1 VTYEPAPTATG
12 VIVTG
17 AARGLGKAIATRFA
31 EDGQHVV
38 ALDLAPEV
46 EQVVEGLGA
55 GHAALVGDAGDPDL
69 LEQACRRAAELGGG
83 LRSLVVNAGVAS
95 PGESV
100 DYPMA
105 EWDRVLDV
113 NLRSAFVAART
124 IRPYLSAGG
133 SIVMLSSICASH
145 GFAAR
150 AAYCASKAGVDG
162 LVRSL
167 AMEWGPDGIRVNAVA
182 PGTAST
188 EMQQAMVAAGRVSMD
203 LFLDRIPMNRVGRP
217 EEIADAVHYLA
228 SDRASYVNGVVLA
241 VDGGWAA
248 GGLPA
253 QA

>member
-1 VTYEPAPTATG
+1 MIYESATAATG

-17 AARGLGKAIATRFA
+17 AARGLGRAIATRFA

-38 ALDLAPEV
+38 AVDLAGEV
-46 EQVVEGLGA
+46 EEVVDGLGT
-55 GHAALVGDAGDPDL
+55 GHAALGGDAGDPEL
-69 LEQACRRAAELGGG
+69 LERASRRAAELGGG
-83 LRSLVVNAGVAS
+83 LQTLVVNAGIAS

-105 EWDRVLDV
+105 EWDRVLEV

-124 IRPYLSAGG
+124 VRPHLSAGG
-133 SIVMLSSICASH
+133 SIVMLSSICASR

-228 SDRASYVNGVVLA
+228 SARASYINGVVLA